1 MTTQRGIRGSRHVD
15 AGELGERRGAPRPRS
30 ETHEAAIERIVQR
43 VGELSEFTD
52 VQIRQIAAIAL
63 IATAVDDADRQR
75 RDETARENRRRVR
88 ALGRQ

>member
-1 MTTQRGIRGSRHVD
+1 
-15 AGELGERRGAPRPRS
+15 
-30 ETHEAAIERIVQR
+30 VQR